1 MPADRICAWLI
12 AAALGLP
19 GVVLALHAALAAAVW
34 SVAVLAEWAGV
45 LS

>member
-12 AAALGLP
+12 VAALGLP
-19 GVVLALHAALAAAVW
+19 GLVLVVGDACRAGAWAVL
-34 SVAVLAEWAGV
+34 VLAEWAGV

>member
-12 AAALGLP
+12 AITFGLP
-19 GVVLALHAALAAAVW
+19 GVVLVLGEALPAAAW
-34 SVAVLAEWAGV
+34 AVLALAEWAGV